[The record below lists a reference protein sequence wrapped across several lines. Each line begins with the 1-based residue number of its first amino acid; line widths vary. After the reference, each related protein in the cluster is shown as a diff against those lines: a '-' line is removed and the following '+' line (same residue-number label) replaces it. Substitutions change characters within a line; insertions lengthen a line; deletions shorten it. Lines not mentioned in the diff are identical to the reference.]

1 MDKSDK
7 QSISSRGAPEQEE
20 SKSGKRLELS
30 LAQVLGSAVAAVVA
44 AFAAGQLGV
53 YGTFLGAGVMSLVA
67 TSGGPVF
74 QHFFS
79 RTGEQIK
86 EVTVPPKARQV
97 PVRDPA
103 AGWKDDEGGHTGQAV
118 HNADVLH
125 DSGPVTTSWGQ
136 GAGSGTGPGAEP
148 DAADATRALRRD
160 DLTRALRS
168 EAEAVPPRD
177 ADATRALGAADATR
191 VLRSQDLARSPH
203 PADATRALEGADRS
217 ASDRSAQDGSA
228 PAGETPGDGEFT
240 EATTHGTT
248 WRGWRRTLLP
258 AVLVFVIAIGGITLY
273 EALSGHNVSG
283 GKGTS
288 LSDVFRPGH
297 DSSTGDAPDAPPA
310 SPDQGGTEDGQ
321 RPTTDPSG
329 SGQSADPGDRNGDQ
343 SGRNDSGDSGDTG
356 GGATPTPEPSPSQSD
371 GTDGGGDSGSGDT
384 GTGDSGSDSGQDGG
398 AGTGQ
403 GETGGSGS
411 GADLP
416 QGQQPG

>member
-7 QSISSRGAPEQEE
+7 QSISGRGAPEQEE
-20 SKSGKRLELS
+20 SRSGKRLELS

-103 AGWKDDEGGHTGQAV
+103 AGWKDDEGGHADQAV

-125 DSGPVTTSWGQ
+125 GSGPVTTSWGQ
-136 GAGSGTGPGAEP
+136 GAVSSGTGPGAEP
-148 DAADATRALRRD
+148 DAADPTRALRRD

-168 EAEAVPPRD
+168 GSEAVPPRD
-177 ADATRALGAADATR
+177 ADATR
-191 VLRSQDLARSPH
+191 VLRSQDPARSPH
-203 PADATRALEGADRS
+203 PADATRPLDGADRS
-217 ASDRSAQDGSA
+217 GPARDGA
-228 PAGETPGDGEFT
+228 VAAEGTPGDGEFT
-240 EATTHGTT
+240 EATTHGTK
-248 WRGWRRTLLP
+248 WRGRRRTLLP

-273 EALSGHNVSG
+273 EALSGHSVSG

-297 DSSTGDAPDAPPA
+297 DASTDDSPDAPPA
-310 SPDQGGTEDGQ
+310 SPDRDGTEDGQ
-321 RPTTDPSG
+321 RPTTDPSD
-329 SGQSADPGDRNGDQ
+329 SGQSADPGDRNGGE
-343 SGRNDSGDSGDTG
+343 SGQNDSGDTG
-356 GGATPTPEPSPSQSD
+356 GGSTPAPEPSPSRSD
-371 GTDGGGDSGSGDT
+371 GTDDGGGSGSGDT
-384 GTGDSGSDSGQDGG
+384 DTGDSGPDSGQDGG

-403 GETGGSGS
+403 GETGDSGS

>member
-103 AGWKDDEGGHTGQAV
+103 AGWKDDEGGHAGQAV

-125 DSGPVTTSWGQ
+125 GTGPVTTTWGQ

-148 DAADATRALRRD
+148 DAADATRVLRRD

-168 EAEAVPPRD
+168 AAGAVPARD
-177 ADATRALGAADATR
+177 ADATR
-191 VLRSQDLARSPH
+191 VLRSQDPARSPR
-203 PADATRALEGADRS
+203 PAGTTRVLAGAAR
-217 ASDRSAQDGSA
+217 SA
-228 PAGETPGDGEFT
+228 PARDGAAPAAEAPGDGEFT
-240 EATTHGTT
+240 AATTHGTK

-258 AVLVFVIAIGGITLY
+258 AVLVFVLAIGGITLY
-273 EALSGHNVSG
+273 EALSGHSVSG

-297 DSSTGDAPDAPPA
+297 DSSTGEDSPDTPPA
-310 SPDQGGTEDGQ
+310 SPDQDGTEDGQ

-329 SGQSADPGDRNGDQ
+329 SGRSSDPGDRNGSE
-343 SGRNDSGDSGDTG
+343 SGRDDSGDTG
-356 GGATPTPEPSPSQSD
+356 GGSTPAPDPSPSQPD
-371 GTDGGGDSGSGDT
+371 GTDGGGDSASGDT

-398 AGTGQ
+398 AGSGQ